1 MQIGDQSASMWGSC
15 CFKKGDVKIT
25 LGTGSFLD
33 VNTGDECHASI
44 HGMYPLVAWQTGKPS
59 AVAGGKDAV
68 ETVYCVEGSASD
80 TGSIIKWAMDFG
92 LFKDPADS
100 AAMAQSVPDT
110 DGVYFV
116 PAFSGLGVSFDVGI
130 VCSAWNAMDFVVIW
144 YVWYL

>member
-15 CFKKGDVKIT
+15 CFKKGDLKIT

-33 VNTGDECHASI
+33 VVTGDECHASI
-44 HGMYPLVAWQTGKPS
+44 HGMYPLVAWQTTARPGVNKEPT
-59 AVAGGKDAV
+59 

-92 LFKDPADS
+92 LFTNPADS
-100 AAMAQSVPDT
+100 AGIAQSVADT

-116 PAFSGLGVSFDVGI
+116 PAFSGLGVSLVVGWSI
-130 VCSAWNAMDFVVIW
+130 GTSN
-144 YVWYL
+144 